1 MADEEFRRSVANTL
15 ESLHAQRSDHAEL
28 LRELNAHQE
37 QLSIVLKTLCDA
49 MAVIGRKIDR
59 LESREP

>member
-1 MADEEFRRSVANTL
+1 MTDEEFRRAVAKTL
-15 ESLHAQRSDHAEL
+15 DGLHAQLRDHAEL

-37 QLSIVLKTLCDA
+37 QLSIVLETLCDA